1 MLKIELDTEKQM
13 NQDKQKEI
21 TELREELHEL
31 CEL

>member
-1 MLKIELDTEKQM
+1 MEFDAEKQI

-31 CEL
+31 REL

>member
-1 MLKIELDTEKQM
+1 MELDTEKQM

-31 CEL
+31 REL

>member
-1 MLKIELDTEKQM
+1 MELDAEKQM

-31 CEL
+31 REL